1 MHAFFLFSFQIFDHH
16 CPWVNN
22 CIGRRNYRYFFM
34 FLISLSVHMTS
45 IFVLCL
51 IHVLH
56 KRENL
61 TEPAVLVSLIIMTI
75 ISLLF
80 IPIFGLTGFH
90 IVLVSRGRTT
100 NEQVTGKFRG
110 GYNPFSKSCC
120 YNCCYTL
127 CGPQYPRYLIWKK
140 TVVYKTPS
148 PFFNFFC
155 EIILVDEENLQSV
168 AILHRG
174 AIGTNPIDFYGN
186 TSSAFVVQKEKSLKK
201 LFNELIVIGARFW
214 KPAKITAAF
223 DQSILQH
230 FFFFNFFFYFYSLKH
245 PAKYIG
251 KKPRKYTIPAKPLA
265 PVLPGPDQVRIYA
278 TDSDGAGVMQLS
290 HSSQYIRVRLGHA
303 HYHMCVLKL
312 LPSPSCV
319 VCSFLQYHKSKQSFS
334 YLFKDDTHCESIKLQ
349 RTLYI
354 LGTVLFEVF
363 GR

>member
-1 MHAFFLFSFQIFDHH
+1 MHLFLFSFQIFDHH

-22 CIGRRNYRYFFM
+22 CIGRRNYRYFFI

-127 CGPQYPRYLIWKK
+127 CGPQYPRYPHQLAETEALIH
-140 TVVYKTPS
+140 PS
-148 PFFNFFC
+148 LPRRTGQYPFA
-155 EIILVDEENLQSV
+155 L
-168 AILHRG
+168 
-174 AIGTNPIDFYGN
+174 
-186 TSSAFVVQKEKSLKK
+186 
-201 LFNELIVIGARFW
+201 
-214 KPAKITAAF
+214 
-223 DQSILQH
+223 
-230 FFFFNFFFYFYSLKH
+230 
-245 PAKYIG
+245 
-251 KKPRKYTIPAKPLA
+251 
-265 PVLPGPDQVRIYA
+265 PVLND
-278 TDSDGAGVMQLS
+278 
-290 HSSQYIRVRLGHA
+290 
-303 HYHMCVLKL
+303 K
-312 LPSPSCV
+312 
-319 VCSFLQYHKSKQSFS
+319 
-334 YLFKDDTHCESIKLQ
+334 
-349 RTLYI
+349 
-354 LGTVLFEVF
+354 
-363 GR
+363 

>member
-1 MHAFFLFSFQIFDHH
+1 MQMMHEFFLFSFQIFDHH

-127 CGPQYPRYLIWKK
+127 CGPQYPRYLILKN
-140 TVVYKTPS
+140 V
-148 PFFNFFC
+148 
-155 EIILVDEENLQSV
+155 
-168 AILHRG
+168 HR
-174 AIGTNPIDFYGN
+174 T
-186 TSSAFVVQKEKSLKK
+186 
-201 LFNELIVIGARFW
+201 
-214 KPAKITAAF
+214 
-223 DQSILQH
+223 
-230 FFFFNFFFYFYSLKH
+230 
-245 PAKYIG
+245 
-251 KKPRKYTIPAKPLA
+251 
-265 PVLPGPDQVRIYA
+265 
-278 TDSDGAGVMQLS
+278 
-290 HSSQYIRVRLGHA
+290 
-303 HYHMCVLKL
+303 
-312 LPSPSCV
+312 
-319 VCSFLQYHKSKQSFS
+319 
-334 YLFKDDTHCESIKLQ
+334 
-349 RTLYI
+349 
-354 LGTVLFEVF
+354 
-363 GR
+363 